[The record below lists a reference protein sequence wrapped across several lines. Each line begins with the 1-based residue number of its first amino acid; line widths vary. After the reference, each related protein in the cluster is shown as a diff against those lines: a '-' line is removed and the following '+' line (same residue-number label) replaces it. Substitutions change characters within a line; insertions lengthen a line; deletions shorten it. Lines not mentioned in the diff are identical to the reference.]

1 MGWWYNRVAAMTARE
16 LAAAILDEAVVQIQA
31 NMAQHYQT
39 GNGERWVNAS
49 GRSSEAFKVE
59 SDEKAVR
66 LVYRGEDVAPLS
78 TIQHGTTGIPP
89 ISVIEKWMG
98 EKGIFPPDLSPW
110 AIRTN
115 MKKRG
120 GSERHIEEQDWILTP
135 PIEEA
140 VRQLNERL
148 PQLIA
153 KEVAKDII

>member
-1 MGWWYNRVAAMTARE
+1 MSARDVAVK
-16 LAAAILDEAVVQIQA
+16 ILDEARVQIQA

-39 GNGERWVNAS
+39 ANGERWVNAS
-49 GRSSEAFKVE
+49 GRSSEAFQVVE
-59 SDEKAVR
+59 EDGRVR
-66 LVYRGEDVAPLS
+66 LVYRGDDVAPLS

-120 GSERHIEEQDWILTP
+120 GSERHHEPQDWIINP
-135 PIEEA
+135 VIDMA
-140 VRQLNERL
+140 VQALNDQLPL
-148 PQLIA
+148 AIT
-153 KEVAKDII
+153 KDITELIQQ